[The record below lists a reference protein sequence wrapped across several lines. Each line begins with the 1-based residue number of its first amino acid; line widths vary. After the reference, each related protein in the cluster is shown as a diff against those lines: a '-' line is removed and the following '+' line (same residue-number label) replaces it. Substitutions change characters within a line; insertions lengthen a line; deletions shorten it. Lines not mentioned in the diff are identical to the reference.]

1 MKVIITSTSEIT
13 KVQVNKVLSN
23 LQNVKGPISFEV
35 QNYNFSDS
43 IEKYT
48 DDKLNGVIHEHYELE
63 TINSICNSFRVDK
76 KISIDTIL
84 VVITSNKLVTEIA
97 LHKNILSFF
106 YDRNIIVRDN
116 NWIGCD
122 KIDPNIILAHQIVEN
137 IFQVL
142 SGLKFSDFSAFHFE
156 PQTCINDFC
165 NNEYELQYK
174 IRSAHICIS
183 CLENSVINGMESIY
197 LSQIQNLLSFFRD
210 EISGYKSFLSNKK
223 LDNIKINKDGDITIG
238 GKEIKLTSITKTIY
252 IFFLIYKGLSFRAV
266 ELKNYEKLLES
277 IYLMFT
283 NTDKTKPVQTLI
295 GKGTDRP
302 HTDTLKEHRYKI
314 KKLIKEVLGN
324 ELSDLYKI
332 GSYSKPI
339 NTITKYFS
347 VFPKN
352 TLFEVEIDEK
362 FLENIGYKKNHA
374 S

>member
-1 MKVIITSTSEIT
+1 MKVIITKTSEIT

-23 LQNVKGPISFEV
+23 LQKVKGPISFEV
-35 QNYNFSDS
+35 LNYNFSDS

-48 DDKLNGVIHEHYELE
+48 NDNLDGVIHEHYELE
-63 TINSICNSFRVDK
+63 TINSICNSFRGDK
-76 KISIDTIL
+76 KISKDTIL

-97 LHKNILSFF
+97 LYKNILSFF

-122 KIDPNIILAHQIVEN
+122 KIDPNIILAHQIIEN

-183 CLENSVINGMESIY
+183 CLENSVNNGMESIY

-210 EISGYKSFLSNKK
+210 EVSGYKSFLSNKK
-223 LDNIKINKDGDITIG
+223 LDNIIINKDGDITIG
-238 GKEIKLTSITKTIY
+238 GKEIKLTSTTKTIY
-252 IFFLIYKGLSFRAV
+252 IFFLIYKGLSFRPI
-266 ELKNYEKLLES
+266 ELKEYEKLLES

-283 NTDKTKPVQTLI
+283 NTDKTKPIQTLI

-302 HTDTLKEHRYKI
+302 HTDTLREYRYKI
-314 KKLIKEVLGN
+314 KNFIKEALGN
-324 ELSDLYKI
+324 ELSELYKI

-339 NTITKYFS
+339 NTTIKHFS

-362 FLENIGYKKNHA
+362 FLEDIGFKKNHA